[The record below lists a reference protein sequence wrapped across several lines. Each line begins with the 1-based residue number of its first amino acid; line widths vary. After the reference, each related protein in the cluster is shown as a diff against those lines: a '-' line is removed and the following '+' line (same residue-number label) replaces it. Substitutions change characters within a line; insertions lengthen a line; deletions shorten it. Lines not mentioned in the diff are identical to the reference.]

1 MSSMAH
7 HHALCDV
14 AERWLRNAMGCKIVL
29 GGVASCREV
38 PDAIG
43 WSNSYRG
50 GYGSIVVE
58 CKRSMSDFYRDRKK
72 KIRTRLAWNE
82 ALDVDPVHPAT
93 KTSPPHPAAQA
104 RGVATVEE
112 EVPRMGDRRYFL
124 CPSEVIS
131 VEAVA
136 KHFPDHGLLWLRGR
150 SVYVMREA
158 PTRKNPCH
166 ASEVVLL
173 KFALIHVKDNLLW
186 AGLTV
191 NLRELTK
198 HPAIAD
204 RSYLLD
210 GFEKPAR
217 DEEAWLG

>member
-1 MSSMAH
+1 VSSMAQH
-7 HHALCDV
+7 QALCDV

-43 WSNSYRG
+43 WSNSCRG

-58 CKRSMSDFYRDRKK
+58 CKTSMSDFYRDRKK
-72 KIRTRLAWNE
+72 TTRTRLVWNNK
-82 ALDVDPVHPAT
+82 PVHPAT
-93 KTSPPHPAAQA
+93 RTSPPPRSAPA
-104 RGVATVEE
+104 VTVESY
-112 EVPRMGDRRYFL
+112 EVGRMGDRRYFL
-124 CPSEVIS
+124 CPSGIIS
-131 VEAVA
+131 AEAVD
-136 KHFPDHGLLWLRGR
+136 KHCPDHGLLWLRGR
-150 SVYVMREA
+150 SVHVMREA
-158 PTRKNPCH
+158 PARTNPCH

-186 AGLTV
+186 AGLSV

-198 HPAIAD
+198 HPVIAD
-204 RSYLLD
+204 RAGLLD
-210 GFEKPAR
+210 GFVKSQR